1 MNKAKPSSP
10 PLAAP
15 QTHTNER
22 NTRLTRNCNI
32 CAALLGW
39 RLRAAPPSKKM
50 DLQKVHLSCA
60 PFRGRT
66 PDLREGS
73 YGFSQ
78 LGHHRLALAFWN
90 GERKTGSFF
99 CLSGHPRD

>member
-15 QTHTNER
+15 QTHTDER

-39 RLRAAPPSKKM
+39 RLHAAPPSKRM
-50 DLQKVHLSCA
+50 DMQKVHLSGVERLTCGRA
-60 PFRGRT
+60 ARG
-66 PDLREGS
+66 S
-73 YGFSQ
+73 
-78 LGHHRLALAFWN
+78 AN
-90 GERKTGSFF
+90 
-99 CLSGHPRD
+99 